1 MLWYRKLEAFCETPD
16 MKHVLTTAGTTG
28 GIIAGIIA
36 GLSAIAVAGCTDSSV
51 LYRPVAF
58 GQQPVIAAWNS
69 GFSGKTALIEVHNAP
84 ADAAAQLAERASVP
98 VGAAPVAGFT
108 SVPGQASDPR
118 YRVVLVFGTSDAFD
132 GAAACALAG
141 AGDGTVPASKQDP
154 ASHEVQAAL
163 CFNAER
169 LSEIRLR
176 PGAAPLGSGDEL
188 ADRRLLGQ
196 IMDHLYTPQVGGRL
210 RGDGCTL
217 SGGC

>member
-1 MLWYRKLEAFCETPD
+1 MLNYVELGGLCGKPD
-16 MKHVLTTAGTTG
+16 MKHSRILAGG
-28 GIIAGIIA
+28 IA
-36 GLSAIAVAGCTDSSV
+36 GLFAVAVAGCTDSSV

-84 ADAAAQLAERASVP
+84 ADAAARLTERVSVP

-108 SVPGQASDPR
+108 SVPAQASDPR

-132 GAAACALAG
+132 GAAACELAGAG